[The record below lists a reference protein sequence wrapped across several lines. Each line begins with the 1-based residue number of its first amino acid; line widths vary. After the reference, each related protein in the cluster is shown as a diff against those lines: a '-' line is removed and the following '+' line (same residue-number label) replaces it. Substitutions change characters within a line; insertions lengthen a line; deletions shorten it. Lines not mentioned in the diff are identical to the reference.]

1 MSKMTVRDIEVTG
14 KRVFVRVDFNVPLDP
29 RTNAIT
35 DDTRIRASLPTIRY
49 LIDQGARVILCSH
62 LGRPDGRV
70 VGSLSMAPIAQRLSQ
85 LINRMVATT
94 SDCIGPDV
102 EKAARSLSNG
112 DVLLLENV
120 RFHAEEEK
128 NDPKFSSALAR
139 LADIYVDD
147 AFGTAHRK
155 HASTVG
161 IAGNLPA
168 VAGFLLEKEI
178 VELSRLF
185 TDPGK
190 PFAGLLGGAKVS
202 DKIGLIEHIK
212 EKVDMFIVG
221 GGMAVTFLKAMGAP
235 VGKSKVEQDHIET
248 ARGLMEKA
256 LKNHVVFILP
266 VDVMIAPSVTPEANA
281 QPVLVSQ
288 VPPDS
293 YIVDIGPRSIEL
305 FSQKLRICR
314 TIMWNGPMGVFEIP
328 QFSNGTRAMARVM
341 ADMNA
346 TTVVGGGS
354 TAEAVEQMGLASR
367 MTHVST
373 GGGASLEFLE
383 GKVLPGIAV
392 LQEKK

>member
-1 MSKMTVRDIEVTG
+1 MSKMTVRDVEVAG
-14 KRVFVRVDFNVPLDP
+14 KRVFVRVDFNVPLDT

-85 LINRMVATT
+85 LINRMVATAQ
-94 SDCIGPDV
+94 DCVGPDV
-102 EKAARSLSNG
+102 EKAARSLNNG

-128 NDPKFSSALAR
+128 NDPKFSRALANMAE
-139 LADIYVDD
+139 LYVDD

-161 IAGNLPA
+161 IASYLPA

-185 TDPGK
+185 TNPGK

-212 EKVDMFIVG
+212 EKVDMIIIG
-221 GGMAVTFLKAMGAP
+221 GGMANTFLKANGAQ
-235 VGKSKVEQDHIET
+235 VGKSKVEQEHINT
-248 ARGLMEKA
+248 ARTLMDMA
-256 LKNHVVFILP
+256 RKNHVQFILP
-266 VDVMIAPSVTPEANA
+266 VDVMVAPSVTPEANA
-281 QPVLVSQ
+281 QPVLVNQ
-288 VPPDS
+288 VPADF
-293 YIVDIGPRSIEL
+293 YIVDIGPRSVDL
-305 FSQKLRICR
+305 FSQKLRTCR
-314 TIMWNGPMGVFEIP
+314 TIMWNGPMGVYEIP

-341 ADMNA
+341 ADLNA
-346 TTVVGGGS
+346 NTVVGGGS
-354 TAEAVEQMGLASR
+354 TAEAVEEMGLASR